1 MSKKLL
7 ILGAGVYQVPLIKKA
22 KEMGLYTIVSSIPGN
37 YPGFS
42 LADKVYYCNTTDKE
56 AILEI
61 AKNEGVSGLC
71 TAGTDV
77 AIASIGYANQQLGLA
92 GVGEEAAR
100 KTADKAVMQEAFDR
114 GGVAS
119 ARSIRAGS
127 LDEVRKAA
135 AEIGLPVVVKC
146 VDSSGA
152 RGIRIVDNSEDLEEA
167 FEYALKYSH
176 KDYVLVESKLPG
188 KEIGIDG
195 IVCDGKLIFVA
206 PHKKSIYKSG
216 QTMVTAGH
224 NFPYEGSDKLLEEIK
239 CQTQNAVDALG
250 LDYCAVNLD
259 AFVDGDDCYIIEIGG
274 RSGATC
280 IPELIERC
288 YGFNY
293 YERIIDLAL
302 GIPVSVPAGKKQTC
316 KARLMMSPVDGTV
329 TGIDEEG
336 LDLIRADGIDVSLD
350 VGAGDEV
357 EVMTNG
363 TNRLGAVIADT
374 DEEAEMFSIMDR
386 VYRCVYVDGTSL
398 SDIWKNNNR

>member
-22 KEMGLYTIVSSIPGN
+22 KEMGLFTIVSSIPGN
-37 YPGFS
+37 YPGFA

-61 AKNEGVSGLC
+61 AKEEKVSGLC

-77 AIASIGYANQQLGLA
+77 AIASIGYANQQLGLF
-92 GVGEEAAR
+92 GVGEEAAS
-100 KTADKAVMQEAFDR
+100 KTADKAVMQKAFDE

-127 LDEVRKAA
+127 PDEVRKAA
-135 AEIGLPVVVKC
+135 EEIGLPVVVKC

-167 FEYALKYSH
+167 YEYALRYSH

-188 KEIGIDG
+188 TEIGVDG

-206 PHKKSIYKSG
+206 PHQKSIYKSG
-216 QTMVTAGH
+216 QTTVTAGH
-224 NFPYEGSDKLLEEIK
+224 NFPYDGSDALLEEIRQ
-239 CQTQNAVDALG
+239 QTQNAVDALG

-293 YERIIDLAL
+293 YEKIIDLAL
-302 GIPVSVPAGKKQTC
+302 GVPVSIPELGKKYC
-316 KARLMMSPVDGTV
+316 KARLIMSPVDGTV
-329 TGIDEEG
+329 TQIDEAG
-336 LDLIRADGIDVSLD
+336 LDVIRADGIDVSLD
-350 VGAGDEV
+350 IAVGSEV

-374 DEEAEMFSIMDR
+374 DKEAEMLYIMDR
-386 VYRCVYVDGTSL
+386 VYRCIYVDGMSL
-398 SDIWKNNNR
+398 FDIWKKQ

>member
-7 ILGAGVYQVPLIKKA
+7 ILGAGVYQVPLIEKA

-37 YPGFS
+37 YPGFAH
-42 LADKVYYCNTTDKE
+42 ADKVYYCNTTDKE

-61 AKNEGVSGLC
+61 AKEEKVSGLC

-77 AIASIGYANQQLGLA
+77 AIASIGYANQQLGLF
-92 GVGEEAAR
+92 GVGEEAAK
-100 KTADKAVMQEAFDR
+100 KTADKAVMQKAFDE

-127 LDEVRKAA
+127 PDEVRKAA
-135 AEIGLPVVVKC
+135 EEIGLPVVVKC

-152 RGIRIVDNSEDLEEA
+152 RGIRIVDNSDDLEEA
-167 FEYALKYSH
+167 YEYALRYSH

-188 KEIGIDG
+188 TEIGVDG

-206 PHKKSIYKSG
+206 PHQKSIYKSG
-216 QTMVTAGH
+216 QTTVTAGH
-224 NFPYEGSDKLLEEIK
+224 NFPYDGSDALLEEIRQ
-239 CQTQNAVDALG
+239 QTQNAVDALG

-293 YERIIDLAL
+293 YEKIIDLAL
-302 GIPVSVPAGKKQTC
+302 GVPVSIPELGKKYC
-316 KARLMMSPVDGTV
+316 KARLIMSPVDGTV
-329 TGIDEEG
+329 TQIDEAG
-336 LDLIRADGIDVSLD
+336 LDVIRADGIDVSLD
-350 VGAGDEV
+350 IAVGSEV

-374 DEEAEMFSIMDR
+374 DKEAEMLYIMDR
-386 VYRCVYVDGTSL
+386 VYRCIYVDGMSL
-398 SDIWKNNNR
+398 FDIWKKQ